1 MAGPVLLTGASGL
14 LGGWLHRTRPLSAS
28 ASASGALVALS
39 HRREVAA
46 VATATAD
53 LRDRAQ
59 TLAAVASLAPAL
71 IVHTAYAIDEASI
84 VDATANVVAAAGA
97 VGADVLLTSTDAV
110 FSGDGV
116 ARDESDVPD
125 PVLDYGRWKA
135 AAEAAVLGA
144 SATSTV
150 VRLPLLV
157 SIEPDDHVVRQIR
170 ASLAAGEPSRWFDDE
185 IRRPAMAEDI
195 ARALWRLIELPAGER
210 AGCWHLAGPERLS
223 RFEVAQRVV
232 ARLGGPPG
240 AVAGEPTPMDLVRPR
255 DLELRDQRARAAIG
269 WDPAPVLR

>member
-14 LGGWLHRTRPLSAS
+14 LGGWLRRTCPP
-28 ASASGALVALS
+28 GVELVALS
-39 HRREVAA
+39 RRREVSG
-46 VATATAD
+46 VATVTAD

-59 TLAAVASLAPAL
+59 TLAAVGAVAPRL
-71 IVHTAYAIDEASI
+71 IVHAAYALDEASI
-84 VDATANVVAAAGA
+84 VDATANVVAAAIA
-97 VGADVLLTSTDAV
+97 VGAAVVLTSTDAV

-116 ARDESDVPD
+116 ARDEAAVPD
-125 PVLDYGRWKA
+125 PVLDYGRWKV

-170 ASLAAGEPSRWFDDE
+170 ASLDAGEPSRWFDDE

-195 ARALWRLIELPAGER
+195 AGALWRIGGLPAGER
-210 AGCWHLAGPERLS
+210 AGRWHLMGPERLS
-223 RFEVAQRVV
+223 RFQVAQRVV
-232 ARLGGPPG
+232 ARLGHPPS
-240 AVAGEPTPMDLVRPR
+240 AVVGEPTPVDLVRPR
-255 DLELRDQRARAAIG
+255 DLELCDERARDVIG
-269 WDPAPVLR
+269 WDPTPILR